1 MRQKDLHEILFLL
14 QHVLFSGFYDEG
26 IFLRCVVVII
36 FCLFSS
42 RRMIMGCSIV
52 SNADADADETPPIP

>member
-1 MRQKDLHEILFLL
+1 MLRQKGMHKILFLL

-26 IFLRCVVVII
+26 IFLRCVVVI
-36 FCLFSS
+36 FCLLSS

>member
-36 FCLFSS
+36 FCLLSS